1 MSAQQGR
8 VAGKYTQQDHD
19 THCDLQSWL
28 LTGLRRNTCC
38 QKVLIKSLS
47 QTYFSILVMMKRR
60 KQSPKYE
67 ESNQYTIK
75 VKPCL
80 VSHIRSLKTAALT
93 EEKTRLNKSPKQTG
107 FHFLIL
113 CSACFNFSVE
123 QFAQFK
129 KGLRS
134 NTCLGLDC
142 CPVLSMSGAVS
153 HQRGSPQMPGSWD
166 NPRLL
171 FLSRNRKW
179 WDLF

>member
-1 MSAQQGR
+1 M
-8 VAGKYTQQDHD
+8 
-19 THCDLQSWL
+19 
-28 LTGLRRNTCC
+28 
-38 QKVLIKSLS
+38 
-47 QTYFSILVMMKRR
+47 
-60 KQSPKYE
+60 
-67 ESNQYTIK
+67 
-75 VKPCL
+75 KPCL

-179 WDLF
+179 WDLFWWLLSEYKTGCLDSEFWVSWIKIYTNLLIHSIKLKKGGNNQKQRRNSLYGIKPLFLYPF

>member
-1 MSAQQGR
+1 
-8 VAGKYTQQDHD
+8 
-19 THCDLQSWL
+19 
-28 LTGLRRNTCC
+28 
-38 QKVLIKSLS
+38 
-47 QTYFSILVMMKRR
+47 MK
-60 KQSPKYE
+60 
-67 ESNQYTIK
+67 T
-75 VKPCL
+75 CL

-93 EEKTRLNKSPKQTG
+93 EEKTRLSKSLKQTG
-107 FHFLIL
+107 FHFMVL

-134 NTCLGLDC
+134 SICIGLDC

-171 FLSRNRKW
+171 FFLHNRKW
-179 WDLF
+179 WDLFWWLLSEYKTDYLDSEFWVSWIKIYTNLLIRGINLKGGNNQKQKRNSLYGIKPLFLYPF